1 MLVLSTLNVLSGMA
15 LLFIVALGLA
25 VVFGVMGVVNLAHGE
40 FIMMGA
46 YVAFL
51 VTSAGLPVGVSF
63 VAAPLVVGLVAG
75 LMEPIFF
82 RFLYGRLMESI
93 LATWGLSLAL
103 QQAFQLTFGSGY
115 KSVPYLTDASVSVLG
130 TGFSL
135 YRLLIIGLAV
145 VLGLTIFAVE
155 RRTRF
160 GTLARA
166 TMSNAALA
174 STLGVN
180 VKRIYAGTL
189 IFGGALAGLAGAVL
203 APLTSAYPT
212 MGLAFLTDSFF
223 AVIVAGLGSLPGL
236 VFASAAL
243 GASKG
248 IVAILID
255 PVIGSVVL
263 VAVALVL
270 VRLRRTV

>member
-1 MLVLSTLNVLSGMA
+1 MLVLSTLNVLSGIA

-25 VVFGVMGVVNLAHGE
+25 VIFGVMGVVNLAHGE

-51 VTSAGLPVGVSF
+51 VTSAGLPVGLSF
-63 VAAPLVVGLVAG
+63 VAAPLAVGLIAG
-75 LMEPIFF
+75 LLEPIFF

-103 QQAFQLTFGSGY
+103 QQTFQLTFGSGY
-115 KSVPYLTDASVSVLG
+115 RSVPYLTEVSVSVLG

-135 YRLLIIGLAV
+135 YRILVIALALA
-145 VLGLTIFAVE
+145 LGFAVFLIE
-155 RRTRF
+155 RRTWY

-166 TMSNAALA
+166 TISNADLA

-180 VKRIYAGTL
+180 VKWIYAGTL
-189 IFGGALAGLAGAVL
+189 MFGGALAGLAGAVL

-212 MGLAFLTDSFF
+212 MGLGFLTNAFF
-223 AVIVAGLGSLPGL
+223 AVLVAGLGSLPGL
-236 VFASAAL
+236 AFASSAL
-243 GASKG
+243 GASQG
-248 IVAILID
+248 IVAIAID
-255 PVIGSVVL
+255 PVVGSIVL

-270 VRLRRTV
+270 VRLRRSV